1 MLCYDYKHHH
11 HATMRVDF
19 LFRHCSIVECF
30 GVICPSA
37 RMQEPEGIF
46 RMIGV
51 SIEGMVR
58 KDFAQT
64 FPSHRQSLN
73 H

>member
-1 MLCYDYKHHH
+1 
-11 HATMRVDF
+11 MRVDF
-19 LFRHCSIVECF
+19 LFRQRSIVKFF
-30 GVICPSA
+30 GVIYPSA